1 MLLFSVAFAK
11 ATRRF
16 IMAYSNFIPSVWA
29 ESINR
34 ELERACVFVEDC
46 NRQYEGLVSS
56 KGDSV
61 HILGVGKPTIHSLE
75 RANASGEIADAE
87 EIADT
92 STILNIN
99 QIRYFNYKVG
109 DIDKAQAI
117 GGLMD
122 ALSEE
127 TSEGL
132 ANEIDKFIA
141 NMALDSDVEKL
152 TSAPTVVTKDNV
164 LSLLD
169 DAIEKLQENDVNMAN
184 GVTITVSP
192 RFYKLFKQAYASKD
206 TDNSQMLKNGRVA
219 MYGNVTVKLS
229 NNVAKSDSGSTD
241 NIMIRT
247 KRAIAF
253 VNPLTHTEAYRPE
266 KSFADAV
273 KGYALFDGKVVRPK
287 EIININV
294 MYA

>member
-1 MLLFSVAFAK
+1 
-11 ATRRF
+11 
-16 IMAYSNFIPSVWA
+16 MAYSNFIPSVWA
-29 ESINR
+29 ETINR
-34 ELERACVFVEDC
+34 ELERQCVFAGDC
-46 NRQYEGLVSS
+46 NRIYEGEISR

-61 HILGVGKPTIHSLE
+61 HILGVGKPTIKSIE
-75 RANASGEIADAE
+75 RANASGEIDAAE
-87 EIADT
+87 EIEDT
-92 STILNIN
+92 STILTVN

-109 DIDKAQAI
+109 DIDKAQAV

-122 ALSEE
+122 ALSKE

-132 ANEIDKFIA
+132 ANEMDRYIA
-141 NMALDSDVEKL
+141 NMALDQTVEKL
-152 TSAPTVVTKDNV
+152 TSEDTLLTGANV
-164 LSLLD
+164 LSTLD
-169 DAIEKLQENDVNMAN
+169 DAIEKLQENDVNFSG
-184 GVTITVSP
+184 GVVITVSP
-192 RFYKLFKQAYASKD
+192 RFYKLFKQAYIGKD
-206 TDNSQMLKNGRVA
+206 TDNSAMLENGKVA

-229 NNVAKSDSGSTD
+229 NNVAKSNSGATD

-273 KGYALFDGKVVRPK
+273 KGFALFDGKVVRPK

-294 MYA
+294 KYE

>member
-1 MLLFSVAFAK
+1 
-11 ATRRF
+11 
-16 IMAYSNFIPSVWA
+16 MAYSNFIPSVWS

-46 NRQYEGLVSS
+46 NRQYEGLVAS

-61 HILGVGKPTIHSLE
+61 HILGVGKPTIKSIE
-75 RANASGEIADAE
+75 RANASGEIDEAE
-87 EIADT
+87 EIDDT
-92 STILNIN
+92 SVIMSIN

-109 DIDKAQAI
+109 DIDKAQAV

-122 ALSEE
+122 ALSSE

-132 ANEIDKFIA
+132 ANEMDKFIA
-141 NMALDSDVEKL
+141 NMATDSTVPTL
-152 TSAPTVVTKDNV
+152 FATPTVVTKDNV
-164 LSLLD
+164 LDILD
-169 DAIEKLQENDVNMAN
+169 DAIQKLQENDVNMAS
-184 GVTITVSP
+184 GITLTVSP
-192 RFYKLFKQAYASKD
+192 RFYKLFKQAYVSKD
-206 TDNSQMLKNGRVA
+206 TSNTEELKNGKVA
-219 MYGNVTVKLS
+219 MYAGVTIKLS
-229 NNVAKSDSGSTD
+229 NNVAKTNSGATD
-241 NIMIRT
+241 NIMLRT

-287 EIININV
+287 EIVNINV
-294 MYA
+294 KYA

>member
-1 MLLFSVAFAK
+1 
-11 ATRRF
+11 
-16 IMAYSNFIPSVWA
+16 MAYSNFIPSVWE
-29 ESINR
+29 ESINK

-46 NRQYEGLVSS
+46 NRQYDGLVKS

-61 HILGVGKPTIHSLE
+61 HILGVGKPTIKTME
-75 RANASGEIADAE
+75 RANASGEIDGAE
-87 EIADT
+87 EVEDT
-92 STILNIN
+92 SVIMPIN

-109 DIDKAQAI
+109 DIDKAQSV

-122 ALSEE
+122 VLSSE

-132 ANEIDKFIA
+132 ANEMDKFIA
-141 NMALDSDVEKL
+141 SLATGSDVPTL
-152 TSAPTVVTKDNV
+152 SAAPTTVTKDNV
-164 LSLLD
+164 LDILD
-169 DAIEKLQENDVNMAN
+169 DAIQKLQENDVNMSC
-184 GVTITVSP
+184 GVTVTVSP
-192 RFYKLFKQAYASKD
+192 RFYKLFKQAYVTKD
-206 TDNSQMLKNGRVA
+206 TSNSEELRNGRVA

-229 NNVAKSDSGSTD
+229 NNVAKTEGGLVD

-273 KGYALFDGKVVRPK
+273 KGFALFDGKVVRPT
-287 EIININV
+287 EILNINV
-294 MYA
+294 KYA

>member
-1 MLLFSVAFAK
+1 
-11 ATRRF
+11 
-16 IMAYSNFIPSVWA
+16 MAYSNFIPSVCE

-46 NRQYEGLVSS
+46 NRQYEGAVSK

-61 HILGVGKPTIHSLE
+61 HILGVGKPTIKSLD
-75 RANASGEIADAE
+75 RKDASGEIDGAE
-87 EIADT
+87 EIEDT
-92 STILNIN
+92 SVILNIN
-99 QIRYFNYKVG
+99 QVRYFNYKVG
-109 DIDKAQAI
+109 DIDKAQAAV

-122 ALSEE
+122 ALSSE

-132 ANEIDKFIA
+132 ANEMDKYIA
-141 NMALDSDVEKL
+141 NMATSSDVKKL
-152 TSAPTVVTKDNV
+152 HATATVVNKENV
-164 LSLLD
+164 LSILD
-169 DAIEKLQENDVNMAN
+169 DAVQKLQENDVNTAN
-184 GVTITVSP
+184 GVTVTVSP
-192 RFYKLFKQAYASKD
+192 RFYKLFKQAYLSND
-206 TDNSQMLKNGRVA
+206 TNNSEMLKNGKVA
-219 MYGNVTVKLS
+219 MYGSVTVKLS
-229 NNVAKSDSGSTD
+229 NNVARTDSGATD

-266 KSFADAV
+266 KSFSDAV

-294 MYA
+294 KYE

>member
-1 MLLFSVAFAK
+1 
-11 ATRRF
+11 
-16 IMAYSNFIPSVWA
+16 MAYSNFIPSVWA
-29 ESINR
+29 ETINR
-34 ELERACVFVEDC
+34 ELERQCVFAGDC
-46 NRQYEGLVSS
+46 NRIYEGEISR

-61 HILGVGKPTIHSLE
+61 HILGVGKPTIKSIE
-75 RANASGEIADAE
+75 RANASGEIDAAE
-87 EIADT
+87 EIEDT
-92 STILNIN
+92 STILTVN

-109 DIDKAQAI
+109 DIDKAQAV

-122 ALSEE
+122 ALSKE

-132 ANEIDKFIA
+132 ANEMDRYIA
-141 NMALDSDVEKL
+141 NMVLDSTVEKL
-152 TSAPTVVTKDNV
+152 TSEDTLITSANV
-164 LSLLD
+164 LSTLD
-169 DAIEKLQENDVNMAN
+169 DAIEKLQENDVNFSG
-184 GVTITVSP
+184 GVVITVSP
-192 RFYKLFKQAYASKD
+192 RFYKLFKQAYVGKD
-206 TDNSQMLKNGRVA
+206 TDNSAMLENGKVA

-229 NNVAKSDSGSTD
+229 NNVAKSNSGATD

-273 KGYALFDGKVVRPK
+273 KGFALFDGKVVRPK

-294 MYA
+294 KYE

>member
-1 MLLFSVAFAK
+1 
-11 ATRRF
+11 
-16 IMAYSNFIPSVWA
+16 MAYSNFIPSVW
-29 ESINR
+29 EETINR

-46 NRQYEGLVSS
+46 NRQYEGLVSK

-61 HILGVGKPTIHSLE
+61 HILGVGKPTIKTLE
-75 RANASGEIADAE
+75 RANASSEIDEAE
-87 EIADT
+87 ELEDT

-109 DIDKAQAI
+109 DIDKAQAV

-122 ALSEE
+122 ALSAE
-127 TSEGL
+127 TSEAL
-132 ANEIDKFIA
+132 ANEMDKFIA
-141 NMALDSDVEKL
+141 NMATDESVPTL
-152 TSAPTVVTKDNV
+152 TALPTVVDSSNV
-164 LSLLD
+164 LSILD
-169 DAIEKLQENDVNMAN
+169 DAIQKLQENDVNMAS
-184 GVTITVSP
+184 GITITVSP
-192 RFYKLFKQAYASKD
+192 RFYKLFKQAYTTKD
-206 TDNSQMLKNGRVA
+206 TDNSEMLKNGRVA

-229 NNVAKSDSGSTD
+229 NNVAKTEGGATD

-273 KGYALFDGKVVRPK
+273 KGFALFDGKVVRPK

-294 MYA
+294 KYA

>member
-1 MLLFSVAFAK
+1 
-11 ATRRF
+11 
-16 IMAYSNFIPSVWA
+16 MAYSNFIPSVWA
-29 ESINR
+29 ETINR

-46 NRQYEGLVSS
+46 NRQYEGLVAN

-61 HILGVGKPTIHSLE
+61 HILGVGKPTIKSME
-75 RANASGEIADAE
+75 RVNASGEIDSAE
-87 EIADT
+87 EIEDT
-92 STILNIN
+92 SVILNIN

-109 DIDKAQAI
+109 DIDKAQAV

-122 ALSEE
+122 ALSAE

-132 ANEIDKFIA
+132 ANEMDKFIA
-141 NMALDSDVEKL
+141 GMALDQSVTTL
-152 TSAPTVVTKDNV
+152 TETATVVTKDNV

-169 DAIEKLQENDVNMAN
+169 DAIQMLQENDVTMSS
-184 GVTITVSP
+184 GITVTVSP
-192 RFYKLFKQAYASKD
+192 RFYKLFKQAYIGSD
-206 TDNSQMLKNGRVA
+206 TDNGKILENGKVA

-229 NNVAKSDSGSTD
+229 NNVAKTEDGAVD

-294 MYA
+294 KYA

>member
-1 MLLFSVAFAK
+1 
-11 ATRRF
+11 
-16 IMAYSNFIPSVWA
+16 MAYSNFIPSVWA

-34 ELERACVFVEDC
+34 ELERACVFAEDC
-46 NRQYEGLVSS
+46 NRQYEGLVSK

-61 HILGVGKPTIHSLE
+61 HILGVGKPTIKELE
-75 RANASGEIADAE
+75 RANADGNIDEAE
-87 EIADT
+87 TIEDNSI
-92 STILNIN
+92 ILNIN

-109 DIDKAQAI
+109 DIDKAQAV

-122 ALSEE
+122 ALSKE
-127 TSEGL
+127 TSEEL
-132 ANEIDKFIA
+132 ANTMDKYIA
-141 NMALDSDVEKL
+141 NMATDENVKKL
-152 TSAPTVVTKDNV
+152 TDTAQLVTKENV
-164 LSLLD
+164 LDILD
-169 DAIEKLQENDVNMAN
+169 DAIEKLQENDVNFAS
-184 GVTITVSP
+184 GVVVTVSP
-192 RFYKLFKQAYASKD
+192 RFYKLFKQAYIDKS
-206 TDNSQMLKNGRVA
+206 TDNTADLKNGKVA

-229 NNVAKSDSGSTD
+229 NNVAKTEENTVD

-273 KGYALFDGKVVRPK
+273 KGFVLFDGKVARPK

-294 MYA
+294 KYA

>member
-1 MLLFSVAFAK
+1 
-11 ATRRF
+11 
-16 IMAYSNFIPSVWA
+16 MAYTNFIPSVWA

-34 ELERACVFVEDC
+34 ELERACVFAEDC
-46 NRQYEGLVSS
+46 NRQYEGAVSA

-75 RANASGEIADAE
+75 RSSASGEIEAPE
-87 EIADT
+87 EISDT
-92 STILNIN
+92 SVILGIN

-109 DIDKAQAI
+109 DIDKAQSL

-122 ALSEE
+122 VLSQE

-132 ANEIDKFIA
+132 ANEIDKYIA
-141 NMALDSDVEKL
+141 SMATGDDVQKL

-164 LSLLD
+164 LEIID
-169 DAIEKLQENDVNMAN
+169 DAIQVLQENDVNMSS
-184 GVTITVSP
+184 GGTITVSP
-192 RFYKLFKQAYASKD
+192 RFYKLLKQAYQLNDK
-206 TDNSQMLKNGRVA
+206 DNSSMLENGRVG

-229 NNVAKSDSGSTD
+229 NNVAKTDSGAVD

-273 KGYALFDGKVVRPK
+273 KGYALFDGKVVRPS

-294 MYA
+294 KYA

>member
-1 MLLFSVAFAK
+1 
-11 ATRRF
+11 
-16 IMAYSNFIPSVWA
+16 MAYSNFIPSVWS
-29 ESINR
+29 ESITR
-34 ELERACVFVEDC
+34 ELERACVFAEDC
-46 NRQYEGLVSS
+46 NRQYEGDVSK

-61 HILGVGKPTIHSLE
+61 HILGVGKPTIKALTRE
-75 RANASGEIADAE
+75 NASGEIDEAE
-87 EIADT
+87 EVSDT
-92 STILNIN
+92 SVIMNVN

-109 DIDKAQAI
+109 DIDKAQAV

-122 ALSEE
+122 ALSQE

-132 ANEIDKFIA
+132 ANEIDKYIA
-141 NMALDSDVEKL
+141 QMALDSDVTKL
-152 TSAPTVVTKDNV
+152 TTSATVVTKDNV
-164 LSLLD
+164 LSILD
-169 DAIEKLQENDVNMAN
+169 DAIEALQENDVNMAS
-184 GVTITVSP
+184 GVTVTVSP
-192 RFYKLFKQAYASKD
+192 RFYKLFKQAYVSKD

-294 MYA
+294 KYV

>member
-1 MLLFSVAFAK
+1 
-11 ATRRF
+11 
-16 IMAYSNFIPSVWA
+16 MAYSNFIPSVWS

-34 ELERACVFVEDC
+34 ELERACVFAEDC
-46 NRQYEGLVSS
+46 NRQYEGEISK

-61 HILGVGKPTIHSLE
+61 HILGVGKPTIKSLSRE
-75 RANASGEIADAE
+75 NASGEIDAAE
-87 EIADT
+87 EVSDT
-92 STILNIN
+92 SVILGIN

-132 ANEIDKFIA
+132 ANEIDKYIA
-141 NMALDSDVEKL
+141 EMVLDESVNKL
-152 TSAPTVVTKDNV
+152 TATPTVVTKENV
-164 LSLLD
+164 LSILD
-169 DAIEKLQENDVNMAN
+169 DAIEALQENDVNMAS
-184 GVTITVSP
+184 GVTVTVSP
-192 RFYKLFKQAYASKD
+192 RFYKLFKQAYSAVD
-206 TDNSQMLKNGRVA
+206 TDNSDMLKNGKVA
-219 MYGNVTVKLS
+219 TYGNVTVKLS
-229 NNVAKSDSGSTD
+229 NNVAKSDSGATD
-241 NIMIRT
+241 NIMIRS

-253 VNPLTHTEAYRPE
+253 VNPVTHTEAYRPE

-287 EIININV
+287 EIINVNV
-294 MYA
+294 KYA